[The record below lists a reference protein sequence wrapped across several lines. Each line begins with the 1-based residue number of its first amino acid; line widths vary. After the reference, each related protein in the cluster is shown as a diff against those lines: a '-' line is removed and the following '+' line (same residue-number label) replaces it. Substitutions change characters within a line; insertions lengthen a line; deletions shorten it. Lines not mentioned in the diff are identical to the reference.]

1 MNFKVSV
8 KDIRRLQT
16 LIFYLNCVLVAPW
29 YNFYKKTIAKPKVA
43 KFYGLVLIVARITAT
58 VYIIRLQIF
67 QKIFDSA
74 ELSYS
79 FISVNIHFAL
89 LVLTLLTI
97 LKSSFLDTDKWKILM
112 SNFHHFDK
120 NLDTQGN
127 REMQT
132 FHFRFLLILNIVF
145 VASIVYALTVWC
157 SLLKITVLQSFIL
170 GSVIDI
176 YYEFLVVILLNTLI
190 NNFGSRYRDLNTKL
204 INSLQNYRLLGES
217 IDLFNKMFAYQIL
230 LIILHCGLQAVGC
243 LDVIYTLNL
252 QFEGIL
258 IHNLSVLGLII
269 WCLAMIIIP
278 IESSHQEIEKFL
290 ELSCEIQHQAE
301 EDSKEWEIST
311 ILKDYAQN
319 FKREFTADEFLKIN
333 KRLILSIIGSVTTYF
348 IIAVQF
354 NSVH

>member
-8 KDIRRLQT
+8 KDIRRLQA

-29 YNFYKKTIAKPKVA
+29 YNFYEKTIARPKVA

-58 VYIIRLQIF
+58 VYIIRTRIF

-79 FISVNIHFAL
+79 FIFVNIHFAL

-120 NLDTQGN
+120 NLDTQGK

-132 FHFRFLLILNIVF
+132 YHFRLLLILHIVF
-145 VASIVYALTVWC
+145 VVSVIYALTVWC
-157 SLLKITVLQSFIL
+157 HLLKITVLQSFIL

-204 INSLQNYRLLGES
+204 IKIRSTSSLNELRHIVQNYRLLGES
-217 IDLFNKMFAYQIL
+217 IDLFNKMFAFQIL

-243 LDVIYTLNL
+243 LDIIYTLNL
-252 QFEGIL
+252 QFEGML

-269 WCLAMIIIP
+269 VSLLHFSACK
-278 IESSHQEIEKFL
+278 SF
-290 ELSCEIQHQAE
+290 
-301 EDSKEWEIST
+301 
-311 ILKDYAQN
+311 
-319 FKREFTADEFLKIN
+319 F
-333 KRLILSIIGSVTTYF
+333 
-348 IIAVQF
+348 
-354 NSVH
+354 